1 MSWDWL
7 GDAADFVG
15 DEFLGVDDFGRVVK
29 YGRQGDFGQALKSL
43 GAGAF
48 ELGTTAAMF
57 TPAAPVAAA
66 AKVPKLAKL
75 AKGVQYAQKGKRV
88 PLVAGKLTLAGA
100 GDETE
105 GDYSGAGM
113 DWRDLIGAGPGDT
126 LKSREATLRKLY
138 GNDNYEQE
146 QNALFE
152 RYVADL
158 AASTEQAKRAMSGAY
173 GAAAGA
179 ARSGAEDIYRGG
191 QQAAATIDQIYGGAG
206 ARAAGLAAGQGL
218 TADAGTGLGMV
229 GGGTLAAA
237 PNLARAY
244 GLTAAD
250 VAGSEAALAAEGL
263 RGAAR
268 AAGGAG
274 GTGSRNLDQWFQN
287 TTAGQ
292 RLALGQSML
301 DRKAEREAQL
311 AGGLAQIEAERAQLE
326 ETSRLGT
333 MLAISQAYT
342 LYKDPEVRKRLKAT
356 WGVDNEAEL
365 IELVNELGGTN
376 ALAILGTSGA

>member
-1 MSWDWL
+1 MAWDWL

-29 YGRQGDFGQALKSL
+29 YGRQGDFGKALKSL
-43 GAGAF
+43 GAGAL
-48 ELGTTAAMF
+48 ELGSTAAMF
-57 TPAAPVAAA
+57 VPGGQVAALS
-66 AKVPKLAKL
+66 KIPKAAKL
-75 AKGVQYAQKGKRV
+75 AKGVQFAQKGKRV
-88 PLVAGKLTLAGA
+88 PLALGKLTLAGA
-100 GDETE
+100 GDETD
-105 GDYSGAGM
+105 GTVSGAGM

-126 LKSREATLRKLY
+126 LASREATLRKLY

-146 QNALFE
+146 QRALFDQ
-152 RYVADL
+152 YVADL
-158 AASTEQAKRAMSGAY
+158 GASTEQAKRAMSGAY

-206 ARAAGLAAGQGL
+206 ARAAGLASGQGL
-218 TADAGTGLGMV
+218 TAEGGTGLGMV

-274 GTGSRNLDQWFQN
+274 GAGAKNLDQWFQN

-292 RLALGQSML
+292 RLALGQSLL

-311 AGGLAQIEAERAQLE
+311 AGGLAQIETERAQLN
-326 ETSRLGT
+326 ETNRLGT
-333 MLAISQAYT
+333 MLALSQAYEA
-342 LYKDPEVRKRLKAT
+342 YKNPDVRKRLKAT
-356 WGVDNEAEL
+356 WNVQNEADL
-365 IELVNELGGTN
+365 IELVNTLGGTN